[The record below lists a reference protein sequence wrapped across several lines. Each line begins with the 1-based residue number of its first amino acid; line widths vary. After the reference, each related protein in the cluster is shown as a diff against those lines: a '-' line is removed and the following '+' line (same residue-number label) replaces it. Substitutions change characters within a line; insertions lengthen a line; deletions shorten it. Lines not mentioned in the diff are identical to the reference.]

1 MPDKEP
7 APKKPKAEVPKTPV
21 LKKTPLFQAFHAPRY
36 QRQALIQDINKL
48 TGTKLICYVAGLAAP
63 IDRDDP
69 MAFADLLYNLTMN
82 EDVDLLIHTGGGDI
96 DAAEKLIEMLRQ
108 KVGTGRLR
116 VVIPDFAKSA
126 GTLMALG
133 ADQIIMGDSSELGPI
148 DPQVVRIDKDG
159 NRVPQSV
166 QNYLDAYSEH
176 RETLRLNPNDITAQ
190 LLLSKLDPA
199 TIKHYENVLL
209 RSRKIAERLLQTGM
223 FKETGNWSGAASTL
237 IDTKAWPSHAQ
248 MISWQEATATIGL
261 TVDYRDSNDEVWPMY
276 WQLYCLQKLSINDNE
291 KLFESDYAS
300 LSTAK

>member
-1 MPDKEP
+1 MAEKEP
-7 APKKPKAEVPKTPV
+7 APKKPKTEAPTTPV

-36 QRQALIQDINKL
+36 QRQGLIQDINKI

-69 MAFADLLYNLTMN
+69 MAFADLLFNLTMN

-133 ADQIIMGDSSELGPI
+133 ADEIIMGDSSELGPI

-261 TVDYRDSNDEVWPMY
+261 TVDYRDSNDELWPMY
-276 WQLYCLQKLSINDNE
+276 WQLYCLQKLSIKDNE

-300 LSTAK
+300 LSIAK